1 MNDFVNSYEQLLEK
15 SGKYNMNIYR
25 PRFLCIEI
33 YKTLNDLNPSFMKE
47 IFENRDENQLTGYR
61 YNLNLNIPRRNQTT
75 FGTKALSSTHEKF
88 GTLC

>member
-1 MNDFVNSYEQLLEK
+1 
-15 SGKYNMNIYR
+15 
-25 PRFLCIEI
+25 
-33 YKTLNDLNPSFMKE
+33 MKE

-88 GTLC
+88 GTLCQLILKL